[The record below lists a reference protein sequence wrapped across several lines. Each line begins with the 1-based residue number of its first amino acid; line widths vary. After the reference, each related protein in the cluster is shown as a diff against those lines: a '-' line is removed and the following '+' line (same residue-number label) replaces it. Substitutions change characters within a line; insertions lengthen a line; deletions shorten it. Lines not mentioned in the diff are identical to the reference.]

1 MADDER
7 AQVDAARARTGW
19 KGPIPDAGTALHMV
33 QRHGDFSGIRTRLK
47 LGIPLTKGEEAA
59 LKLLDR
65 GAPAKRGPKDPS
77 TAAAETVVCW
87 RWLVERDGMSGPNAR
102 KRLAAIMGTTET
114 TIKAR
119 LAGTKGLGKNIADHC
134 FDVHAQRGVVP
145 ALLRDRDAQ
154 GHCLHCVDRIGRAT
168 HVQCKC
174 NPPSRPAFEDTD
186 EGTVVAALLS
196 FWRGRWAVRTP

>member
-65 GAPAKRGPKDPS
+65 GAPAKRGPKDPA

>member
-47 LGIPLTKGEEAA
+47 LGIPLTKGEEDA
-59 LKLLDR
+59 LELLDR

-77 TAAAETVVCW
+77 TAFETVISW
-87 RWLVERDGMSGPNAR
+87 RWLVERAGWSGPDAR
-102 KRLAAIMGTTET
+102 SLLAEMMGTTPGA
-114 TIKAR
+114 IKER
-119 LAGTKGLGKNIADHC
+119 LAGAKGTGQNIADHGLNVHVER
-134 FDVHAQRGVVP
+134 DVPP
-145 ALLRDRDAQ
+145 ALLRHRTAK
-154 GHCLHCVDRIGRAT
+154 GHCLTCHK
-168 HVQCKC
+168 VQCRC
-174 NPPSRPAFEDTD
+174 DPAPRPAFEHTD
-186 EGTVVAALLS
+186 EGAIVAALLS

>member
-7 AQVDAARARTGW
+7 AQVDAARARTGY
-19 KGPIPDAGTALHMV
+19 KGPIPGASEALRMA
-33 QRHGDFSGIRTRLK
+33 QRHGDFSGVRLRLQ
-47 LGIPLTKGEEAA
+47 LGIPLSPDEQDA
-59 LKLLDR
+59 LELLDR

-87 RWLVERDGMSGPNAR
+87 RWLVERDGMSGPDAR
-102 KRLAAIMGTTET
+102 KLLAAIMGTTET

-119 LAGTKGLGKNIADHC
+119 LARADGLAGNIADRC

-145 ALLRDRDAQ
+145 ALLRDRDAK

-168 HVQCKC
+168 HVECKC
-174 NPPSRPAFEDTD
+174 NPPSRPAFEETD
-186 EGTVVAALLS
+186 EGAVVAVLLS
-196 FWRGRWAVRTP
+196 FWQGRWAV